1 MKILLAEI
9 QAALAEIQAAILGL
23 LHPGFI
29 PITLGAAY
37 KIYRTHPTRQEAV
50 DIIISSWM
58 ILYCF
63 GDTVLEL
70 SHGQLMVFVMM
81 GLGSTG
87 LMHWMADNAEDF
99 SLRFLLSKL
108 KSLLVHFGVE
118 INVKKL
124 NSASN
129 GQTN

>member
-1 MKILLAEI
+1 MIKTL
-9 QAALAEIQAAILGL
+9 LAEIQAAILGW

-29 PITLGAAY
+29 PISLGAAY

-63 GDTVLEL
+63 GNTVLKAPEGL
-70 SHGQLMVFVMM
+70 QIATFVLM
-81 GLGSTG
+81 GLASTG
-87 LMHWMADNAEDF
+87 LMHWLADIADDLALN
-99 SLRFLLSKL
+99 RL
-108 KSLLVHFGVE
+108 KSFLAQYGIE
-118 INVKKL
+118 INVKKA

-129 GQTN
+129 GQTS